1 MKVVIDS
8 NILFRILISRGD
20 ILDLFFNSNIN
31 LIAPLKLNEEFI
43 KHK

>member
-20 ILDLFFNSNIN
+20 ILYIIFNSNIN
-31 LIAPLKLNEEFI
+31 LMKNLLNI
-43 KHK
+43 SKIY